1 MELQVAGTRKQE
13 VSMTRMSRLT
23 RLALRYLPLLVVSL
37 ELIKV
42 VVELVSKVVNYDRP
56 VRKFRLLVRA

>member
-1 MELQVAGTRKQE
+1 MELQVAGKRKQE
-13 VSMTRMSRLT
+13 VSMTTKSRLT

-42 VVELVSKVVNYDRP
+42 VVELVSKAVNYGRP
-56 VRKFRLLVRA
+56 VRKFRLLIRA